1 MRVLGRFSLLA
12 GVAGAVL
19 LGAGPAGAQDE
30 DNEEPADE
38 PIVVLGQRLEESQ
51 PEEIEKYGS
60 RLEEIDGEDID
71 QAGFVDTGQALQML
85 VPGLYVAPKS
95 GAFDY
100 VHVSLLGSRTKDL
113 LFLVDGVRIS
123 NRLYASTTPLDSIP
137 AGMIERIEVLKGG
150 QGLYY

>member
-1 MRVLGRFSLLA
+1 MRVFGRVSLLA
-12 GVAGAVL
+12 GVAGTAL
-19 LGAGPAGAQDE
+19 LGASPVWAQDE
-30 DNEEPADE
+30 AEDETADE

-60 RLEEIDGEDID
+60 RLETVDGETID

-100 VHVSLLGSRTKDL
+100 VNVSLLGSRTKDL

-137 AGMIERIEVLKGG
+137 ASMVERIEVLKGG